1 MKKRLS
7 ILIAI
12 AGVGIAYTAVMNSDF
27 MRFSRIYLACGLQN
41 RIAPFKGYC
50 GDCVIDTNSK
60 RIHRPQIE
68 VCYGDPVWSSP
79 AIYEAEPKSFIDFWL
94 LKTTNIND
102 FAVTCPGPLC
112 SENLRPKLVP

>member
-7 ILIAI
+7 ILIAV
-12 AGVGIAYTAVMNSDF
+12 AGLGIAYTAVMNSDF
-27 MRFSRIYLACGLQN
+27 MRFSKIYLACGLQN

-68 VCYGDPVWSSP
+68 VCYGDPVGSSP
-79 AIYEAEPKSFIDFWL
+79 AIYEAEPKSLIDFWL
-94 LKTTNIND
+94 LKNTNINY
-102 FAVTCPGPLC
+102 FAATCPGPLC
-112 SENLRPKLVP
+112 GENLRPK